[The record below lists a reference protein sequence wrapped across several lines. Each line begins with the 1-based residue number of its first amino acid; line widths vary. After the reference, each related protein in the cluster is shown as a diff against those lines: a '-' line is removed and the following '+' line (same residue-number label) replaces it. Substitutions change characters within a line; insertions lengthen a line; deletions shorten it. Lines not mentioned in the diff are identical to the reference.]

1 MSENGFACYS
11 LREELLLA
19 LNKKGFSI
27 PTPVQEK
34 VLSMDRFDTDL
45 IVRAKTG
52 SGKTLAFLLP
62 LLQEMELPASAPLIL
77 VLSPTREL
85 AQQTAREAEWL
96 SRYLDISVAT
106 LVGGLDMTTQI
117 RSLKEGAVVVVGTP
131 GRTLDHVNRGSL
143 KTEKIHTV
151 ILDEGDHML
160 DMG

>member
-52 SGKTLAFLLP
+52 SGKTL
-62 LLQEMELPASAPLIL
+62 
-77 VLSPTREL
+77 
-85 AQQTAREAEWL
+85 
-96 SRYLDISVAT
+96 
-106 LVGGLDMTTQI
+106 
-117 RSLKEGAVVVVGTP
+117 
-131 GRTLDHVNRGSL
+131 
-143 KTEKIHTV
+143 
-151 ILDEGDHML
+151 
-160 DMG
+160 

>member
-106 LVGGLDMTTQI
+106 
-117 RSLKEGAVVVVGTP
+117 
-131 GRTLDHVNRGSL
+131 
-143 KTEKIHTV
+143 
-151 ILDEGDHML
+151 
-160 DMG
+160 